1 MKTFYDQVR
10 NGLQRWVGA
19 HPSAADWIAL
29 RDKQL
34 STRQTRKL
42 EAHLKSCETCQSESQ
57 CLDETFALFLK
68 ADTVSQDRH
77 PPINEGLVRLQ
88 GQIQGW
94 RRAQETRIR
103 PATLQAVDTK
113 ERWQRVSAE
122 LEVYLGPQM
131 TAQLIEAARQSS
143 QEVRGILATARPV
156 LTGLLGERAAFNVT
170 TQVFKI
176 LAPGRTPASTLAT
189 KSRPSR
195 RWLPGTENCHFPAQ
209 SSG

>member
-1 MKTFYDQVR
+1 MKTFCEVR
-10 NGLQRWVGA
+10 NGLRRWIGA
-19 HPSAADWIAL
+19 HPSATDWVAW

-34 STRQTRKL
+34 SASRTRKL
-42 EAHLKSCETCQSESQ
+42 ETHLKNCQTCRSESQ
-57 CLDETFALFLK
+57 RLDETFELFLK
-68 ADTVSQDRH
+68 ADAVGKDRH

-88 GQIQGW
+88 EQIQVW
-94 RRAQETRIR
+94 RRAQERRIR
-103 PATLQAVDTK
+103 PANPQAVDTK

-170 TQVFKI
+170 TQLFKI
-176 LAPGRTPASTLAT
+176 FA
-189 KSRPSR
+189 SR
-195 RWLPGTENCHFPAQ
+195 RTLRDH
-209 SSG
+209 